1 MNDLLFFAAC
11 LLTAVG
17 VCACIIF
24 FVLSSVTNH
33 RILLKMLNHERVD
46 LDIDDKKYER
56 MKYLTPFDGV
66 DRYLIK
72 IGVRR
77 LNDAEKFL
85 KKMGVWCLWI
95 GLMLW
100 SFNCYSVSDWWG
112 YPLVAF
118 MAFIVMYVVLTILA
132 FVTSIFV
139 NSSAKKAYKKYKNN
153 PKK

>member
-72 IGVRR
+72 IGARR

-85 KKMGVWCLWI
+85 KKIGVWCLWI
-95 GLMLW
+95 GLVLW

-118 MAFIVMYVVLTILA
+118 MAFVMKYALSLVLFCIMSA
-132 FVTSIFV
+132 ITSKLGLR
-139 NSSAKKAYKKYKNN
+139 ACKKYD
-153 PKK
+153 